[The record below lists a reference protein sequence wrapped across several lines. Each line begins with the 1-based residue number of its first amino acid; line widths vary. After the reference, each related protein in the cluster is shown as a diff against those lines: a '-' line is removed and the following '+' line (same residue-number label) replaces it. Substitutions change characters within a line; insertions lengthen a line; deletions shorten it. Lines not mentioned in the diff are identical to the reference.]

1 MESWKSKTLDNN
13 TKTTTSSPSLPSPLF
28 YKILIIESNEDN
40 VGDTYRFVEEKMNL
54 LNIEVIAMKSLIED
68 QKRWY

>member
-28 YKILIIESNEDN
+28 YEILIIEWNEDT

-54 LNIEVIAMKSLIED
+54 LNIKVIAMKSLIED